1 MAAKDAIDFLIDD
14 QGDYVKKKAESGF
27 MKEFAD
33 GKPVRS
39 LLQRGGKTLEEALNL
54 FDWKDDDQLWRN
66 EYTKTEGADNDKL
79 AEYRRRVYFCVGGWR
94 DLSDDFGRGDVSC
107 LRDIRTPLATS
118 RTQLREARDGFGE

>member
-14 QGDYVKKKAESGF
+14 QGDYAGKEARSGF

-33 GKPVRS
+33 GRPVRS
-39 LLQRGGKTLEEALNL
+39 LLQRGGKTLDEALKL
-54 FDWKDDDQLWRN
+54 FDWKDDDRLWRE
-66 EYTKTEGADNDKL
+66 EYTKPDADNRKL

-94 DLSDDFGRGDVSC
+94 DLRDDFGRGDVSC